1 MESTIMDK
9 RLAEAFPPGDYLAE
23 ELEER
28 GWSQA
33 DFAAILG
40 RPVQFVSEIVSAK
53 KEITRESA
61 AQIGAALGTSAEVW
75 LNLQNT
81 YLLWKHGQSDST
93 QRQLSEVR
101 RRARLNEL
109 APVALLKKRGILR
122 GETLDELE
130 TDLMDLL
137 EIGSLDENPEVKIA
151 ARRANDDSP
160 ITNTQRAWVA
170 ASRRQAKLL
179 KAKKYNESKLR
190 EVAVSLAQRLT
201 SEADFRDLPRLMAT
215 AGVRLVYVESFPG
228 SRMTGASFL
237 LDNDSSKPVIALSG
251 RGRRLDI
258 VLFTVLHEIA
268 HLIRGDV
275 RPGHVVIDEEDNY
288 TLGDEQEANKMAA
301 GWAVPGGL
309 NPPTP
314 IRQSWILEEAERLS
328 VHPIVVIGQLQRREL
343 LEWRT
348 QLVKGA
354 PSVTDELALW
364 SQLAS

>member
-1 MESTIMDK
+1 MDK
-9 RLAEAFPPGDYLAE
+9 RLVEAFPPGDYLAE

-33 DFAAILG
+33 DFAAILS

-122 GETLDELE
+122 GETLDDLE
-130 TDLMDLL
+130 EDLMDLL
-137 EIGSLDENPEVKIA
+137 GIETIDEEPEFNIA
-151 ARRANDDSP
+151 ARRANEDAP
-160 ITNTQRAWVA
+160 LTATQRAWVA
-170 ASRRQAKLL
+170 ASRRQARRL
-179 KAKKYNESKLR
+179 KAKKYKESALAAL
-190 EVAVSLAQRLT
+190 AVTLPQRLT
-201 SEADFRDLPRLMAT
+201 AAFEFRALPELMA
-215 AGVRLVYVESFPG
+215 AVGVRLVYVESFPG

-237 LDNDSSKPVIALSG
+237 LDDDPAKPVIALSG

-258 VLFTVLHEIA
+258 VLFTLLHEIA
-268 HLIRGDV
+268 HLVRGDV
-275 RPGHVVIDEEDNY
+275 KPGEVVIDEEDNF
-288 TLGDEQEANKMAA
+288 TMGDEKKANKLAA
-301 GWAVPGGL
+301 EWAVPGGL
-309 NPPTP
+309 DAPPIP
-314 IRQSWILEEAERLS
+314 IRQHWIFEQAERLS
-328 VHPIVVIGQLQRREL
+328 IHPIVVIGQLQQQKL

-354 PSVTDELALW
+354 PSVTDELATW
-364 SQLAS
+364 GSPAV